1 MSARHNHL
9 TRGVVLLS
17 MLLILALLSALGYQM
32 VGRHSLVVAQARY
45 TFTHDQAL
53 AYALG
58 GETFARQIL
67 YEDWSQTGAGV
78 DNLGEAWAQ
87 PLAPFEIDDGL
98 LEVQIRDLNGCFNL
112 NSLAGN
118 DAQKNHARLKTL
130 LRNLSVPEEFADSW
144 RDWVDSDQEISGFG
158 AEDGAYLLNEDGYRT
173 ANRMAGHISEL
184 KLLKD
189 MQPEY
194 FALLEDN
201 LCVVPSDELHL
212 NVNTAGSHALA
223 ALSPSLSEAQMLALT
238 EAPRTYS
245 EVSEVTNEYPELAA
259 AADAL
264 TVTSEYFEVQ
274 VRAQVGES
282 RAELASV
289 LHRDPNDGTLTLI
302 MRDFGRDFRSLYE
315 ADAPGAGLA
324 EER

>member
-1 MSARHNHL
+1 MRSGFGLRAVMMDSDSSRRRFLQTTGAVAL
-9 TRGVVLLS
+9 TGGCAAADQKAATENTPALWTPRLSENIGNLEDTTLAWMAQLGLEWVVLQ
-17 MLLILALLSALGYQM
+17 G
-32 VGRHSLVVAQARY
+32 
-45 TFTHDQAL
+45 T
-53 AYALG
+53 
-58 GETFARQIL
+58 
-67 YEDWSQTGAGV
+67 
-78 DNLGEAWAQ
+78 
-87 PLAPFEIDDGL
+87 
-98 LEVQIRDLNGCFNL
+98 
-112 NSLAGN
+112 
-118 DAQKNHARLKTL
+118 
-130 LRNLSVPEEFADSW
+130 
-144 RDWVDSDQEISGFG
+144 DWVDGDAEISGFG
-158 AEDGAYLLNEDGYRT
+158 AEDGVYLMYDNAYRT
-173 ANRMAGHISEL
+173 ANQMAGHISEL

-289 LHRDPNDGTLTLI
+289 LHRDPNDGTLRLI